1 MLVSQVPCGCW
12 RAKYPPENTGIDI
25 QKVQWK
31 SITILA
37 KLVHLLIKSFP
48 RGSCLT
54 AQIIN
59 TVKQFHIL
67 HIALAKIK
75 KKSNKQTNNF

>member
-37 KLVHLLIKSFP
+37 KLVHLLMKSFP

-54 AQIIN
+54 AQTIK
-59 TVKQFHIL
+59 TVEQFHIL
-67 HIALAKIK
+67 HIALAKK
-75 KKSNKQTNNF
+75 KKKNQTNNF